1 MKALKTVT
9 AMAAMMLFAGVAMAY
24 DFAVTNST
32 GSKITALVASE
43 DGENWGSFN
52 IGNGIAAGATAEL
65 VWSPETDDTG
75 CEWVIVAT
83 FADGSNSEPN
93 AFDFCADELHL
104 EITE

>member
-1 MKALKTVT
+1 MKTLKTM
-9 AMAAMMLFAGVAMAY
+9 AMVVGLALVASAAMAY
-24 DFAVTNST
+24 DFQVINST
-32 GSKITALVASE
+32 DSKITALVASE
-43 DGENWGSFN
+43 DGENWGAFN
-52 IGNGIAAGATAEL
+52 IGNGIAAGATAQL

-93 AFDFCADELHL
+93 AFDFCADELTL